1 MKVEIVKEFDVNS
14 FREKIENIIN
24 NNQLI
29 DIKYNAETKYI
40 GSQVIYVYNALLIID

>member
-1 MKVEIVKEFDVNS
+1 MKVEIVKEFDANS
-14 FREKIENIIN
+14 FRERVENIIN

-40 GSQVIYVYNALLIID
+40 GNQIINVYNALLIID